1 MPPGDGRPPVY
12 KRAMLKLSGTALANA
27 SGFGVAPERVAAL
40 ARQVVAARDTG
51 VELGIVVGAGNI
63 WRGESAQARGMH
75 RSTADYMG
83 MLGTAINALALQQAI
98 ELLGAETRVMT
109 AIEMREVAEPYIRR
123 RAVRHLE
130 RGRVVIFGAG
140 TGNPYFTTDTAGALR
155 ASEMDA
161 DVLLK
166 ATRVN
171 GVFDRDPEK
180 YEGAIHFPKITYI
193 EALNRQIDVMDATA
207 FSLCME
213 NSMPIV
219 VFELDENAHNLL
231 GVLRGES
238 IGTRVEAS

>member
-1 MPPGDGRPPVY
+1 MTVTPAAPPVY
-12 KRAMLKLSGTALANA
+12 RRVILKLSGTALADK
-27 SGFGVAPERVAAL
+27 SGFGVAPERVSAL
-40 ARQVVAARDTG
+40 ANQVVAAHSLG

-63 WRGESAQARGMH
+63 WRGEAAQQRGMD

-83 MLGTAINALALQQAI
+83 MLATVINSLALQQAI
-98 ELLGAETRVMT
+98 EVQGVETRVMS
-109 AIEMREVAEPYIRR
+109 ALEIREVAEPYIRR

-130 RGRVVIFGAG
+130 RRRVVIFGAG

-180 YEGAIHFPKITYI
+180 FADAVPFARITYI
-193 EALNRQIDVMDATA
+193 EALSRQLEVMDATA

-213 NSMPIV
+213 NAMPIV
-219 VFELDENAHNLL
+219 VFELDANAHNLL
-231 GVLRGES
+231 GVLRGEK
-238 IGTRVEAS
+238 IGTRVEQG

>member
-1 MPPGDGRPPVY
+1 MHPVADPPVY
-12 KRAMLKLSGTALANA
+12 RRAMLKLSGTALADE
-27 SGFGVAPERVAAL
+27 SGFGVDPERVAAL
-40 ARQVVAARDTG
+40 ARQVVAARNVG
-51 VELGIVVGAGNI
+51 VEVGVVVGAGNI

-98 ELLGAETRVMT
+98 EALGVETRVMT

-130 RGRVVIFGAG
+130 RGRIVIFGAG

-155 ASEMDA
+155 ASGMDA
-161 DVLLK
+161 DILLK

-180 YEGAIHFPKITYI
+180 HPDAVHFPTITYI
-193 EALNRQIDVMDATA
+193 EALNRRLQVMDATA
-207 FSLCME
+207 FSLCMQ
-213 NSMPIV
+213 NNMPIV
-219 VFELDENAHNLL
+219 VFELDEKAKNLV

-238 IGTRVEAS
+238 IGTRVEPG

>member
-1 MPPGDGRPPVY
+1 MDPGADPPVY
-12 KRAMLKLSGTALANA
+12 KRAMLKLSGTALADE
-27 SGFGVAPERVAAL
+27 SGFGVAPEQVAAL
-40 ARQVVAARDTG
+40 ARQVVAAREVG
-51 VELGIVVGAGNI
+51 VEIGVVVGAGNI

-98 ELLGAETRVMT
+98 EALGVDTRVMT

-130 RGRVVIFGAG
+130 RGRIVIFGAG

-180 YEGAIHFPKITYI
+180 HSDAVRFPKITYI
-193 EALNRQIDVMDATA
+193 EALNRRLQVMDATA
-207 FSLCME
+207 FSLCMQ
-213 NSMPIV
+213 NNMPIV
-219 VFELDENAHNLL
+219 VFELDSQGQNLV

-238 IGTRVEAS
+238 IGTRVEPG

>member
-1 MPPGDGRPPVY
+1 MDTAAKPPVF
-12 KRAMLKLSGTALANA
+12 KRAMLKLSGTALADE
-27 SGFGVAPERVAAL
+27 SGFGVAPEQVGAL
-40 ARQVVAARDTG
+40 ARQVVAARSVG
-51 VELGIVVGAGNI
+51 VEVGVVVGAGNI

-98 ELLGAETRVMT
+98 ESLGVETRVMT

-130 RGRVVIFGAG
+130 RGRIVIFGAG

-180 YEGAIHFPKITYI
+180 HVDAVHFPKITYI
-193 EALNRQIDVMDATA
+193 EALNRRLQVMDATA
-207 FSLCME
+207 FSLCMQ
-213 NSMPIV
+213 NNMPIV
-219 VFELDENAHNLL
+219 VFELDRQGRNLP

-238 IGTRVEAS
+238 IGTRVEPG

>member
-1 MPPGDGRPPVY
+1 MQPAASSPAY
-12 KRAMLKLSGTALANA
+12 KRAMLKLSGTALADE
-27 SGFGVAPERVAAL
+27 SGFGVDPERVAAL
-40 ARQVVAARDTG
+40 ASQVVAARNFG
-51 VELGIVVGAGNI
+51 VEVGVVVGAGNI

-98 ELLGAETRVMT
+98 EALGVDTRVMT

-130 RGRVVIFGAG
+130 RGRIVIFGAG

-161 DVLLK
+161 DILLK

-180 YEGAIHFPKITYI
+180 HPDAVHFPKITYI
-193 EALNRQIDVMDATA
+193 EALNRRLQVMDATA
-207 FSLCME
+207 FSLCMQ
-213 NSMPIV
+213 NNMPIV
-219 VFELDENAHNLL
+219 VFELDGQARNLM

-238 IGTRVEAS
+238 IGTRVEPG

>member
-1 MPPGDGRPPVY
+1 
-12 KRAMLKLSGTALANA
+12 MLKLSGTALADE
-27 SGFGVAPERVAAL
+27 SGFGVDPERVAAL
-40 ARQVVAARDTG
+40 ARQVVAARNVG
-51 VELGIVVGAGNI
+51 VEVGVVVGAGNI

-98 ELLGAETRVMT
+98 EALGVETRVMT

-130 RGRVVIFGAG
+130 RGRIVIFGAG

-161 DVLLK
+161 DILLK

-180 YEGAIHFPKITYI
+180 HPGAVHFPKITYI
-193 EALNRQIDVMDATA
+193 EALNRRLQVMDATA
-207 FSLCME
+207 FSLCMQ
-213 NSMPIV
+213 NNMPIV
-219 VFELDENAHNLL
+219 VFELDEKAKNLV

-238 IGTRVEAS
+238 IGTRVEPG